1 MCLCGNMFY
10 PPNSG
15 TRVLDFFRYWKRVNG
30 VDEVAVDED
39 DDNVG
44 DHLLGGAWAGHNRI
58 TLGRRQ
64 LHLTQPL
71 LNTTPNSADVYI
83 ANPIHEYK
91 VFFTVTPAQT
101 QDQSLVWLLYIVIY
115 LNRN

>member
-1 MCLCGNMFY
+1 MFVWKY
-10 PPNSG
+10 VLPPSPPNSV
-15 TRVLDFFRYWKRVNG
+15 TMVLDFFWKRVIG

-39 DDNVG
+39 DGNAG
-44 DHLLGGAWAGHNRI
+44 DHLLGGAWAEHNRI

-71 LNTTPNSADVYI
+71 LNTTPNSAHVYI

>member
-44 DHLLGGAWAGHNRI
+44 DHLLGGAWAEHNRI
-58 TLGRRQ
+58 TLERRQ